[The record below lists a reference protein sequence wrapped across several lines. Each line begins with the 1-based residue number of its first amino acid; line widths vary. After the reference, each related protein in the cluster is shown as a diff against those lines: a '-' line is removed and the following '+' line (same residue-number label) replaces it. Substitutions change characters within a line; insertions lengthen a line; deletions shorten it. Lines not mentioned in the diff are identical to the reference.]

1 MADAAPKPSAVTNSA
16 RERLARGELSLG
28 FGVRTAKSVE
38 IAKAMKTA
46 GFDWLFLDLEHS
58 AMSIE
63 TASQLALA
71 GLSAGIAPIVRV
83 PKGEYSLGTRLLD
96 NGALGIMVPHVDT
109 ATEAREIADRLR
121 YPPLGHRGVFSSMPH
136 YDYRA
141 VKVDDMT
148 AALNAANLIIVMLET
163 PAAIDNADAIA
174 AVDGIDVLLIGTNDL
189 SIEMGIPGDLGHARI
204 TDAYTR
210 MVAACR
216 RHGKWAGMGG
226 VYDEPLMRRHVEI
239 GCRFLMAGA
248 DLAFMMSAGA
258 KRTEFLRT
266 LL

>member
-1 MADAAPKPSAVTNSA
+1 MALPAVTNSA
-16 RERLARGELSLG
+16 RERLARGEVSLG
-28 FGVRTAKSVE
+28 FGIRTARSVE

-46 GFDWLFLDLEHS
+46 GFDWLFLDLEHG

-63 TASQLALA
+63 TAAQIAIA
-71 GLSAGIAPIVRV
+71 GLDAGIAPIVRV
-83 PKGEYSLGTRLLD
+83 PKGEYSLATRLLD
-96 NGALGIMVPHVDT
+96 NGALGIVVPHVDT
-109 ATEAREIADRLR
+109 ADEAREIADRLR

-141 VKVDDMT
+141 VKVDEMT
-148 AALNAANLIIVMLET
+148 AALNAANLIVVMLET
-163 PAAIDNADAIA
+163 PAAINNAEAIA

-189 SIEMGIPGDLGHARI
+189 SIEMGIPGDLAHPRI
-204 TDAYTR
+204 ADAYIR

-216 RHGKWAGMGG
+216 RHGKWPGMGG
-226 VYDEPLMRRHVEI
+226 VYDEPLMRRYVEI

-258 KRTEFLRT
+258 KRTEFLRS
-266 LL
+266 L

>member
-1 MADAAPKPSAVTNSA
+1 MAPALVVNGA
-16 RERLARGELSLG
+16 RERLAHGEVSLG
-28 FGVRTAKSVE
+28 FGLRTARSTE

-63 TASQLALA
+63 TAAQLAIA
-71 GLSAGIAPIVRV
+71 GLDTGIAPIVRV
-83 PKGEYSLGTRLLD
+83 PKGEYSLATRLLD
-96 NGALGIMVPHVDT
+96 SGALGIVVPHVDT
-109 ATEAREIADRLR
+109 ADEAREIADALR

-136 YDYRA
+136 FDYRS
-141 VKVDDMT
+141 VKVDEMT

-163 PAAIDNADAIA
+163 PAAIDNAEAIA

-189 SIEMGIPGDLGHARI
+189 SIELGIPGELGHDKIA
-204 TDAYTR
+204 DAYTR

-216 RHGKWAGMGG
+216 RHGKWPGMGG
-226 VYDEPLMRRHVEI
+226 VYDEPLMRRYVEI

-248 DLAFMMSAGA
+248 DLAFMMGAGA
-258 KRTEFLRT
+258 KRTEFLRG
-266 LL
+266 LKF

>member
-1 MADAAPKPSAVTNSA
+1 MPVPTIANSA

-63 TASQLALA
+63 TAAQLAIA
-71 GLSAGIAPIVRV
+71 GLDAGIAPIVRV
-83 PKGEYSLGTRLLD
+83 PKGEYSLATRLLD
-96 NGALGIMVPHVDT
+96 NGALGIVVPHVDT
-109 ATEAREIADRLR
+109 AQEAREIADRLR
-121 YPPLGHRGVFSSMPH
+121 YPPLGHRGVFSSMPQL
-136 YDYRA
+136 DYRA
-141 VKVDDMT
+141 IKIDEMT
-148 AALNAANLIIVMLET
+148 AALNAANLIVVMLET
-163 PAAIDNADAIA
+163 PTAIDNAEAIA

-189 SIEMGIPGDLGHARI
+189 SVELGIPGELAHPKIA
-204 TDAYTR
+204 DAYTR

-216 RHGKWAGMGG
+216 RYGKWPGMGG
-226 VYDEPLMRRHVEI
+226 VYDEPLMRRYVEI

-248 DLAFMMSAGA
+248 DLAFMMAAGA
-258 KRTEFLRT
+258 KRTEFLRG

>member
-1 MADAAPKPSAVTNSA
+1 MAHPAVANSA
-16 RERLARGELSLG
+16 RERLERGEVSLG
-28 FGVRTAKSVE
+28 FGVRTARSVE

-71 GLSAGIAPIVRV
+71 ALDAGIAPIVRV
-83 PKGEYSLGTRLLD
+83 PKGEYSLATRLLD
-96 NGALGIMVPHVDT
+96 NGALGIVMPHVDT
-109 ATEAREIADRLR
+109 ADEAREVADRLR
-121 YPPLGHRGVFSSMPH
+121 YPPKGHRGVFSSMPH
-136 YDYRA
+136 FGYRQ
-141 VKVDDMT
+141 VKLDAMT
-148 AALNAANLIIVMLET
+148 ASINAANLIIVMLES
-163 PAAIDNADAIA
+163 PAAIANADAIA

-189 SIEMGIPGDLGHARI
+189 CVELGISGDLAHPRVV
-204 TDAYTR
+204 DAYER

-226 VYDEPLMRRHVEI
+226 VYDEPLMRRYVEI

-248 DLAFMMSAGA
+248 DLAFMMGAGA
-258 KRTEFLRT
+258 KRTEFLRGLKT
-266 LL
+266 